1 MSEKETPVEEIMS
14 SPVETVSRDTSI
26 TEAAKLLRKESI
38 GSLVVGEEIIEGIVT
53 ETDIVGAV
61 GEELDLSATPLE
73 EIMTDPV
80 VTVRPHEAVH
90 VAGERMG
97 HNAVKKLPVTKG
109 GEPVGIVTTTDL
121 AHFFPRNRITMASDP
136 EQDVHE
142 GEFE

>member
-14 SPVETVSRDTSI
+14 APVKTVSSETTI
-26 TEAAKLLRKESI
+26 TEAARILREESI
-38 GSLVVGEEIIEGIVT
+38 GSLVVGADIIEGIVT
-53 ETDIVGAV
+53 ETDVVDAV
-61 GEELDLSATPLE
+61 GKELDLDSTTVE

-80 VTVRPHEAVH
+80 VTVRPHEAVY

-97 HNAVKKLPVTKG
+97 HNAVKKLPVTENGK
-109 GEPVGIVTTTDL
+109 PVGIVTTTDL

-136 EQDVHE
+136 EQDVAE

>member
-14 SPVETVSRDTSI
+14 SPVATVSGETTI
-26 TEAAKLLRKESI
+26 TEAARVLREQNI
-38 GSLVVGEEIIEGIVT
+38 GSLVVGEEIIQGIVT
-53 ETDIVGAV
+53 ETDVVDAV
-61 GEELDLSATPLE
+61 TEEIDLSATPVE
-73 EIMTDPV
+73 QIMSDPV
-80 VTVRPHEAVH
+80 VTIRPHEAVH

-97 HNAVKKLPVTKG
+97 HNAVKKLPVTEN

-136 EQDVHE
+136 ERDVQE

>member
-14 SPVETVSRDTSI
+14 SHVATVTSDTTI
-26 TEAAKLLRKESI
+26 TEAAQVLREQSI
-38 GSLVVGEEIIEGIVT
+38 GSLVVGAEIIDGIVT
-53 ETDIVGAV
+53 ATDIVGAV
-61 GEELDLSATPLE
+61 SKELDLTSTSVE

-80 VTVRPHEAVH
+80 VTVRPHEPVY

-97 HNAVKKLPVTKG
+97 HNAVKKLPVTKA

-121 AHFFPRNRITMASDP
+121 AQFYPRNRITMASRP
-136 EQDVHE
+136 ERDVDE

>member
-1 MSEKETPVEEIMS
+1 MSEKETAVEEIMS
-14 SPVETVSRDTSI
+14 SPVATVTSDTTI
-26 TEAAKLLRKESI
+26 TEAANVLRENSI
-38 GSLVVGEEIIEGIVT
+38 GSLVVGDDIIEGIAT

-61 GEELDLSATPLE
+61 GEGLDLDTTPVE

-80 VTVRPHEAVH
+80 VTVRPHEPVY

-97 HNAVKKLPVTKG
+97 HNAVKKLPVTKD

-121 AHFFPRNRITMASDP
+121 AHFFPRNRITMASRP
-136 EQDVHE
+136 ERDVRE